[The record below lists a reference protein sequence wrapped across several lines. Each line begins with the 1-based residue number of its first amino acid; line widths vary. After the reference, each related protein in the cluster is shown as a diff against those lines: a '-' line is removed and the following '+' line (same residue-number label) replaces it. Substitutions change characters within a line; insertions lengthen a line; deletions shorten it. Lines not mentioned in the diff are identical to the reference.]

1 MNKNGKHVLPALAI
15 ALLTNCTW
23 GPTTPDGA
31 TLLDEEVA
39 LAREARVDVALRELP
54 VDGDSVIVAVVDEQ
68 LTDVRVKLTVVGSSD
83 ETPPVEVE
91 NNMRGSGIEIAAIE
105 APRGSRVAITLTG
118 PKDSTAPGRV
128 HLSVR
133 RFDAYPEE
141 SRHTAQVAAFKA
153 WSSATNASLRTNA
166 IKATALADM
175 DRAIASLSAQHGVP
189 ALAAMARLVKANMLH
204 FFHVDWRE
212 SRAEAQRAASAFGAL
227 PRPDTLNQS
236 RARLIESLALVE
248 IAADRKA
255 TNPTP
260 DEAVTLV
267 REMLARLID
276 PTSMFGPVERARAIT
291 VLGLVDFNTTRLD
304 DADRRFTE
312 AQAIYRAAGNGAGER
327 DIRCYFAEVLLERG
341 RFRDAALAFV
351 AILPEVDEIASPD
364 LRATV
369 LLGAA
374 RGQSFSARTDP
385 AAELQIRA
393 LALAREYQLKDKES
407 SALHGLAH
415 VYQNR
420 GDTLQARAYFA
431 EALRLTRDGADLMG
445 YVWALASAGAVAR
458 YDGDHA
464 RAVEMHKEAVSLASN
479 PIGRVR
485 TLRELGFD
493 YYFVHDYPA
502 AIAEYRRALAVDLHE
517 PTHHAYSDVK
527 RNLAQ
532 ALIETANPTPAV
544 FKEAAGMLDESLQSC
559 LRVGDKLGEMTGH
572 AVRAQLLANQGKSR
586 EALAEFERTFA
597 LADIYRASSA
607 NPEARRS
614 TVSHVQSAFRGYLD
628 LEMTSVVARGAGKVQ
643 PASAREVTALRKLEM
658 ARDANFGAART
669 GELDVETARKL
680 DALMSQMAVK
690 SLAIG
695 AMLKRELSKP
705 EEAELASLQSGMA
718 DLHAEL
724 DRLRTAAAAKA
735 AVAEKSHAIITTR
748 DWRPLV
754 PGGVQLSYVLG
765 NHHAYVWSRSD
776 AGIFVTVLAKAPREI
791 EQELIA
797 LGALDRQVAPEKVEQ
812 ALEQVSGVLL
822 PAGLLPGNSTSVD
835 IVAEGRIAGVP
846 FPGLRSATDSN
857 RRLAETHAITMIT
870 SMFAVDEQPRLKH
883 ARPFRLVALASGN
896 GTLRSA
902 AVVDAAP
909 KLQAATKE
917 IRIVADLFVARDSN
931 AKVKLL
937 LGAEG
942 SAATLQG
949 IWASGADVVHFA
961 THALADLRQP
971 LASLLVLPATDASGA
986 ATYLTAGQV
995 ERWRGDAGLVF
1006 LSACESAIGPPRFA
1020 SGMPGL
1026 QTAFLRA
1033 GARGVIATLWPI
1045 EDVLAQEF
1053 SADFYRRYTSGE
1065 SAAQSL
1071 SETQRGWLAPKAGAD
1086 AAEQTRRRITALAHG
1101 FYAP

>member
-1 MNKNGKHVLPALAI
+1 MNKNRRLVLPVLAI
-15 ALLTNCTW
+15 ALLTNCNSR
-23 GPTTPDGA
+23 PSTPDGA
-31 TLLDEEVA
+31 TLLDEEVT
-39 LAREARVDVALRELP
+39 LERKARVDIALREIP

-68 LTDVRVKLTVVGSSD
+68 LTDVKVKLTVIGSTD
-83 ETPPVEVE
+83 EPSTEVE
-91 NNMRGSGIEIAAIE
+91 NNLLGSGTEVAAIE
-105 APRGSRVAITLTG
+105 APRGSRVTVTLTG
-118 PKDSTAPGRV
+118 PQDSSAPGRV
-128 HLSVR
+128 RLSIR
-133 RFDAYPEE
+133 RFDMHPDEPTY
-141 SRHTAQVAAFKA
+141 TTQVAAFKA
-153 WSSATNASLRTNA
+153 WSSATNASLRTDA

-175 DRAIASLSAQHGVP
+175 DRAIAGLSAPQGVP
-189 ALAAMARLVKANMLH
+189 ALAAMARVVKANMLF
-204 FFHVDWRE
+204 FFHIDWRE
-212 SRAEAQRAASAFGAL
+212 SRAEAQRAASTFATL
-227 PRPDTLNQS
+227 PRPDTLNES
-236 RARLIESLALVE
+236 RARLIESLALLE
-248 IAADRKA
+248 ISADKKA

-260 DEAVTLV
+260 DEAVTLA
-267 REMLARLID
+267 RGSLARLID
-276 PTSMFGPVERARAIT
+276 PLSMFGPIERARAIT
-291 VLGLVDFNTTRLD
+291 ALGQVDFSVTQLD
-304 DADRRFTE
+304 DADKRFAE
-312 AQAIYRAAGNGAGER
+312 AQAIYQAAGYSAGER
-327 DIRCYFAEVLLERG
+327 EIRCNLAMVLLERG

-351 AILPEVDEIASPD
+351 ALLPEADLIANPS
-364 LRATV
+364 LRVSV

-374 RGQSFSARTDP
+374 RGQSFSARTDS

-393 LALAREYQLKDKES
+393 LAVAREYQLRDQEA
-407 SALHGLAH
+407 SALHGLGH
-415 VYQNR
+415 VYENR
-420 GDTLQARAYFA
+420 GDLLQAGAFFA
-431 EALRLTRDGADLMG
+431 EVLRLTRGGEDVMS
-445 YVWALASAGAVAR
+445 YVWGLASAGLIAR
-458 YDGDHA
+458 DAGDIA
-464 RAVEMHKEAVSLASN
+464 RAIEMHKEAVSLASN
-479 PIGRVR
+479 PIGQVR
-485 TLRELGFD
+485 TLRELGLD
-493 YYFVHDYPA
+493 YYFARDYPA
-502 AIAEYRRALAVDLHE
+502 AIAEFRRSLAVDLHD

-532 ALIETANPTPAV
+532 TLIEIENPTPAM
-544 FKEAAGMLDESLQSC
+544 FKEAARLLDESLQSC
-559 LRVGDKLGEMTGH
+559 LRVGDKMGEIGAHRFM
-572 AVRAQLLANQGKSR
+572 AQLLANQGKTR

-597 LADIYRASSA
+597 LADDYRAASA
-607 NPEARRS
+607 SPQAHRATLLN
-614 TVSHVQSAFRGYLD
+614 VQSAFRGYID
-628 LEMTSVVARGAGKVQ
+628 LEMKSVVARGAGKVQ
-643 PASAREVTALRKLEM
+643 PASDREVAALRKLEK
-658 ARDANFGAART
+658 AREANFGAART
-669 GELDVETARKL
+669 GELDDETSKKVDVL
-680 DALMSQMAVK
+680 LSQMAVK

-695 AMLKRELSKP
+695 AMLKRKLSEP
-705 EEAELASLQSGMA
+705 EETELALLQSGMA

-735 AVAEKSHAIITTR
+735 AVAEKSRAITAR

-754 PGGVQLSYVLG
+754 KGGVQLSYVLG
-765 NHHAYVWSRSD
+765 NEHAYVWARSGT
-776 AGIFVTVLAKAPREI
+776 GIFVSVLAKAPHDL

-797 LGALDRQVAPEKVEQ
+797 LGALDRQESPEKVEQ
-812 ALEQVSGVLL
+812 ALAQVSGVLL
-822 PAGLLPGNSTSVD
+822 PAGLLPGNSTSID

-870 SMFAVDEQPRLKH
+870 SMFAVDEAPRLKH

-917 IRIVADLFVARDSN
+917 IRTVADLFVARDSN
-931 AKVKLL
+931 AKIKLL

-942 SAATLQG
+942 SATTLHG

-995 ERWRGDAGLVF
+995 EGWRGDAELVF

-1026 QTAFLRA
+1026 QRAFLRA

-1053 SADFYRRYTSGE
+1053 SADFYRRYTDGK

-1071 SETQRGWLAPKAGAD
+1071 SETQRAWLEPKAGAD

-1101 FYAP
+1101 LYAP